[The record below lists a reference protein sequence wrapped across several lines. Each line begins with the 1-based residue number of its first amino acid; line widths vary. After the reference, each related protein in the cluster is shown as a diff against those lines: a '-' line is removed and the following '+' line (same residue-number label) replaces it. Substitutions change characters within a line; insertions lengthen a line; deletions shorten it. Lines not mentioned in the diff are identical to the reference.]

1 MSYNLIPFLL
11 DITPEAAL
19 KIVESNFIIL
29 SGAFMKA
36 IVQRDA
42 EALEDIRS
50 LSEQLTYIEHSLK
63 AAIDGTLIDS
73 DYNLH

>member
-1 MSYNLIPFLL
+1 
-11 DITPEAAL
+11 
-19 KIVESNFIIL
+19 
-29 SGAFMKA
+29 MKA